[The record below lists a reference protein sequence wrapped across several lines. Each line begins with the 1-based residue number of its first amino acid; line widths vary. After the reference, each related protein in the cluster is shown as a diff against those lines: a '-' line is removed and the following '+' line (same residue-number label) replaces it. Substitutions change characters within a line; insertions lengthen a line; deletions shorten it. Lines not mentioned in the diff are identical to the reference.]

1 MEDDRIVELFFARD
15 QQALRETQSKYSRYL
30 QAIAYRVLGSRE
42 DSEECVNDA
51 LLSAWN
57 AIPPQRPAVFR
68 MFLAKLTRN
77 HAINRKKAQN
87 AAKRGGGEAMLA
99 IEELEECVAG
109 TSDTESSAMTEELQR
124 AINAFVKSLPEREG
138 DIFLQRYFFVRD
150 VKDIA
155 RSYGIS
161 QSNASVILSRTRAKL
176 KEYLTKEQLM

>member
-57 AIPPQRPAVFR
+57 AIPPKLPTVFR

-77 HAINRKKAQN
+77 HAINRRKAQN

-109 TSDTESSAMTEELQR
+109 THDTEDSAMTEELQR
-124 AINAFVKSLPEREG
+124 LIFEQRPSAELRALAREG
-138 DIFLQRYFFVRD
+138 GM
-150 VKDIA
+150 
-155 RSYGIS
+155 RSLREDGLLKV
-161 QSNASVILSRTRAKL
+161 ASGMTSLDEVLRVTMGD
-176 KEYLTKEQLM
+176 EN

>member
-1 MEDDRIVELFFARD
+1 MEDERIVELFFARD
-15 QQALRETQSKYSRYL
+15 QQALRETLSKYSRYL

-57 AIPPQRPAVFR
+57 ASPPKRPTVFR

-77 HAINRKKAQN
+77 HAINRRKAQN

-124 AINAFVKSLPEREG
+124 AFVKSLPERER
-138 DIFLQRYFFVRD
+138 DIFLQRYFFVKD
-150 VKDIA
+150 VKEIA
-155 RSYGIS
+155 REYGIS
-161 QSNASVILSRTRAKL
+161 GSNAGVILSRTRAKL

>member
-57 AIPPQRPAVFR
+57 AIPPKRPTVFR

-77 HAINRKKAQN
+77 HAINRRKAQN

-109 TSDTESSAMTEELQR
+109 THDTEDSAMTEELQR
-124 AINAFVKSLPEREG
+124 AINAFVKSLPERER
-138 DIFLQRYFFVRD
+138 DTFLQRYFFVKD
-150 VKDIA
+150 VKEIA
-155 RSYGIS
+155 REYGIS
-161 QSNASVILSRTRAKL
+161 GSNAGVILSRTRAKL